1 MGDDPLAVL
10 VVEDNDYD
18 ARRIAKRVEA
28 SGTATFEVERV
39 GRLDDALDAVDADA
53 HDVVLLDLGLPDSA
67 GLDTLTRFR
76 EAAPGMPVVV
86 LTGLRDEEAALKAVR
101 EGAHDYLLKD
111 HADTFR
117 LVHVLRHAV
126 QRSRRAA
133 QAEAALAKLID
144 DPGVP
149 GTDALVRGLTNEA
162 RASSTYVINSLVQ
175 ARQELQAGQGGHV
188 PSDQAARAADAVE
201 TAVDAVERIDHLIGV
216 LTSVVGAD
224 VPDRPTSLHEP
235 VVTAVYLFQAIERRG
250 VGVDADL
257 TPTGPLA
264 APPRRVQQL
273 VLDLME
279 AVAGVAPDDGLL
291 LVRTVKD
298 DGGAVVRVG
307 LEGPADGV
315 PDLGS
320 IEEQARSLGARV
332 DVSEDGVGA
341 TVAFPV
347 R

>member
-1 MGDDPLAVL
+1 MDDPLAVL

-18 ARRIAKRVEA
+18 ARLIAKRLEA
-28 SGTATFEVERV
+28 SSTATFDVERV
-39 GRLDDALDAVDADA
+39 GRLDRALDAVDADD
-53 HDVVLLDLGLPDSA
+53 HDVVLLDLGLPDST

-133 QAEAALAKLID
+133 EAEAALAKLID
-144 DPGVP
+144 DPGGP

-175 ARQELQAGQGGHV
+175 ARQELQAGQGGQV
-188 PSDQAARAADAVE
+188 PPDQAARASD
-201 TAVDAVERIDHLIGV
+201 AVDAVERIDHLIRV

-224 VPDRPTSLHEP
+224 APDRSTSLHEP

-257 TPTGPLA
+257 TPTAPVA
-264 APPRRVQQL
+264 APARRIQQL

-279 AVAGVAPDDGLL
+279 ATAAVAPGDGLL
-291 LVRTVKD
+291 RVRTD
-298 DGGAVVRVG
+298 EGDGRAVVRVA
-307 LEGPADGV
+307 LEGAATGV

-320 IEEQARSLGARV
+320 IDGQARSLGAQV
-332 DVSEDGVGA
+332 DIGEEGVEA
-341 TVAFPV
+341 TVAFPI